1 MTIFGTRPEAVKM
14 APIVTGLQDDPR
26 FEAITVVTAQH
37 REMLDQ
43 VLELFGIV
51 PDVDLD
57 LCAPGQTLTQL
68 TARIVTEVGA
78 VIERERPDCVLVQG
92 DTTSTFA
99 GALAAFYHQVPVVH
113 VEAGLRTGDLA
124 SPFPEE
130 GNRRLVGTIADLHL
144 PPTETSAGNLRREG
158 VADDQIIIT
167 GNSVIDAL
175 QLSLERHDVVPE
187 VIADLQPSQRVLLV
201 TAHRRE
207 SWGEPMREAAAA
219 VAELART
226 EPDLVVIFPIHRN
239 PVVRDAVMPELA
251 GLANVRIVEPLPYG
265 DFCQVMARA
274 DLILTDSGGVQEE
287 APSLGKPVLV
297 MRDTTERPEAVVA
310 GTVLLVGTDRPSILR
325 EARRLLHD
333 DLEYAAMAMKLNP
346 YGDGRAVART
356 LDALVHRYAGGPAPV
371 EFNPEPVDTAR
382 R

>member
-14 APIVTGLQDDPR
+14 APIVTGLRDDPR
-26 FEAITVVTAQH
+26 FEAVTVVTAQH

-43 VLELFGIV
+43 VLELFGVV

-57 LCAPGQTLTQL
+57 LCRPGQTLTEL

-99 GALAAFYHQVPVVH
+99 GALAAFYHGVPVVH

-130 GNRRLVGTIADLHL
+130 GNRRLVGSIADLHL
-144 PPTETSAGNLRREG
+144 PPTSTSAGNLRREG
-158 VADDQIIIT
+158 VADSRIVIT
-167 GNSVIDAL
+167 GNTVIDAL
-175 QLSLERHDVVPE
+175 QLSLERYRTVPE
-187 VIADLQPSQRVLLV
+187 VIADLAPATRVVLV

-239 PVVRDAVMPELA
+239 PVVRDAVLPELA
-251 GLANVRIVEPLPYG
+251 GLTNVRVVEPLAYG

-274 DLILTDSGGVQEE
+274 DLIVTDSGGVQEE

-297 MRDTTERPEAVVA
+297 LRDTTERPEAVDA
-310 GTVLLVGTDRPSILR
+310 GTVLLVGTSRPAILR

-333 DLEYAAMAMKLNP
+333 PLEYAAMAMKLNP

-356 LDALVHRYAGGPAPV
+356 LDALAHRYAGGPPAD
-371 EFNPEPVDTAR
+371 EFDPQSAGIR
-382 R
+382 S